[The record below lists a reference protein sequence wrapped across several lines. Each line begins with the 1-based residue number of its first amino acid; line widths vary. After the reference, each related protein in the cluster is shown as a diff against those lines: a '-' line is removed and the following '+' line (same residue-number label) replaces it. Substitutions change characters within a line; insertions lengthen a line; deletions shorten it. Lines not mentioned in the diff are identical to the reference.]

1 MEHDLRTNFSFSVDE
16 HKALMQI
23 FQQSL
28 SIRGPSEMFSW
39 LHGDLQQ
46 FIPHE
51 TLISARGDI
60 KGGNLALAVISA
72 LPALQGN
79 PTPSKEVALFAQS
92 CFDRWKENRYHPLVI
107 RASNGFLASE
117 DDASEGS
124 VLRSLRRMRSV
135 IVHGI
140 EGARGESDRM
150 YMAFHSDTQ
159 NDPMAAR
166 RMTELIMPFIDV
178 TMRRLARSDGLAEFR
193 INLGTRPADDFDAV
207 NKDTFGLS
215 AREMEIMKWVRY
227 GKTNQEIGMILSISI
242 FTVKNHLRH
251 VFEKLNVVNRAQA
264 VAKLV
269 TPQENLR
276 ANAF

>member
-1 MEHDLRTNFSFSVDE
+1 MEHDLRPNFSFSVDE
-16 HKALMQI
+16 HKGLMQI
-23 FQQSL
+23 FQRSL
-28 SIRGPSEMFSW
+28 SIHSPTEMFSW
-39 LHGDLQQ
+39 LQSELQQ

-51 TLISARGDI
+51 TLIAVRGDI
-60 KGGNLALAVISA
+60 KGGNLALNIISA
-72 LPALQGN
+72 VPSLHDN
-79 PTPSKEVALFAQS
+79 HNPSKEVALFAQS

-107 RASNGFLASE
+107 RASNGLAPVQENS
-117 DDASEGS
+117 DCK
-124 VLRSLRRMRSV
+124 VMRSLKSMRSV

-159 NDPMAAR
+159 SDPTTVR
-166 RMTELIMPFIDV
+166 RMTELILPFIDV
-178 TMRRLARSDGLAEFR
+178 TMRRIARTDSLPEYR
-193 INLGTRPADDFDAV
+193 INLGTQSADDFDAV
-207 NKDTFGLS
+207 TKDAFGLS
-215 AREMEIMKWVRY
+215 ARELEIMKWVRY

-269 TPQENLR
+269 TSQENLR
-276 ANAF
+276 AGAF